1 MALINS
7 CHPVAARALMSN
19 SPFQTAQ
26 AVALDN
32 AQRRFRDLLPSNF
45 GPDFPGSHGVCAL

>member
-32 AQRRFRDLLPSNF
+32 GQRRFRDLLPSDF